1 MDTKSYH
8 VVFEGQITGE
18 KDLADV
24 KRQLAALFKM
34 NAAQVES
41 LFGGKPVIIKRD
53 VDAQTA
59 QKYAAAF
66 KKAGAVC
73 KITSPGNGDAGTPT
87 ATSKSASTAATNP
100 AQPASPVPAT
110 PKANL
115 SARDVVNIKVPAD
128 LSGLS
133 MGQPGDVIPVLSNET
148 EVEIPDTRGLSVAT
162 DDGYLAPQ
170 KNVPEPNVDISNLS
184 IKKDD

>member
-1 MDTKSYH
+1 MDTKNYH
-8 VVFEGQITGE
+8 VVFEGRITGE

-34 NAAQVES
+34 NASQVES
-41 LFGGKPVIIKRD
+41 LFNGKPVVIKRD

-66 KKAGAVC
+66 KKAGAIC
-73 KITSPGNGDAGTPT
+73 KIASPGDGDASTPS
-87 ATSKSASTAATNP
+87 ATSK
-100 AQPASPVPAT
+100 PASPAPAN
-110 PKANL
+110 PQANL
-115 SARDVVNIKVPAD
+115 SARDVVNIKVPTD

-133 MGQPGDVIPVLSNET
+133 MGQPGEVIPVLGNEA
-148 EVEIPDTRGLSVAT
+148 EAEIPDTRGLSVAT

-170 KNVPEPNVDISNLS
+170 KNVPEPDVDISNLS
-184 IKKDD
+184 IREDD

>member
-1 MDTKSYH
+1 MDTKHYH
-8 VVFEGQITGE
+8 VIFEGRITGE

-24 KRQLAALFKM
+24 KRQLAAMFKM
-34 NAAQVES
+34 NGTQVES

-73 KITSPGNGDAGTPT
+73 KITSPGDDDAAAPSATP
-87 ATSKSASTAATNP
+87 ASRPAAAKP
-100 AQPASPVPAT
+100 AQPASPAPANIQ
-110 PKANL
+110 ANL

-128 LSGLS
+128 LSELS
-133 MGQPGDVIPVLSNET
+133 LGQPGEVLPVLSNET
-148 EVEIPDTRGLSVAT
+148 EAEIPDTRGLSVAT
-162 DDGYLAPQ
+162 DDGYLAPP
-170 KNVPEPNVDISNLS
+170 KNTPEPKVDISNLS

>member
-41 LFGGKPVIIKRD
+41 LFSGKPVVIKRD

-73 KITSPGNGDAGTPT
+73 KITSPGNGDAVTPT
-87 ATSKSASTAATNP
+87 ATSKPASTAATK
-100 AQPASPVPAT
+100 QPASPVPAT
-110 PKANL
+110 PQANL

-133 MGQPGDVIPVLSNET
+133 LGQPGEVIPVLNNEA
-148 EVEIPDTRGLSVAT
+148 EAEIPDTRGLSVAT
-162 DDGYLAPQ
+162 DDGYLTPQ
-170 KNVPEPNVDISNLS
+170 KNTPEPKVDISNLS

>member
-1 MDTKSYH
+1 MDTKNYH
-8 VVFEGQITGE
+8 VIFEGRITGE

-34 NAAQVES
+34 NAVQVES
-41 LFGGKPVIIKRD
+41 LFNGKPVVIKRD

-73 KITSPGNGDAGTPT
+73 KITSSGNDNAGMPSATPASTPAAGTG
-87 ATSKSASTAATNP
+87 
-100 AQPASPVPAT
+100 QPASLAPAT
-110 PKANL
+110 PQANL
-115 SARDVVNIKVPAD
+115 AARDVVNIKVPAD

-133 MGQPGDVIPVLSNET
+133 MGQPGEVIPVLNNET
-148 EVEIPDTRGLSVAT
+148 EADIPDTRGLSVAM
-162 DDGYLAPQ
+162 DDDYLAPQ
-170 KNVPEPNVDISNLS
+170 KNIPEPKVDISNLS

>member
-1 MDTKSYH
+1 MDTKNYH

-66 KKAGAVC
+66 KKAGAAC
-73 KITSPGNGDAGTPT
+73 KITSPGNGDAGTP
-87 ATSKSASTAATNP
+87 AATP
-100 AQPASPVPAT
+100 ASAPVARPAPPASPAPAN
-110 PKANL
+110 PQANL
-115 SARDVVNIKVPAD
+115 AARDVVNIKVPAD

-133 MGQPGDVIPVLSNET
+133 MGQPGEVIPVLNNET
-148 EVEIPDTRGLSVAT
+148 EADIPDTHGLSVAM